1 MTIEIPD
8 LVVGIV
14 DPRVG
19 GVRVLSGRKAVRN
32 EIYKQSSVVSVF
44 L

>member
-19 GVRVLSGRKAVRN
+19 GVLSGRKAVRN